1 MEFIKEKYTT
11 IYDKK
16 NSFIGYYI
24 EKKKLYVYA
33 KYGQYLSTFFI
44 NIEDLVAI
52 TTKGHLEQVFF
63 ILKDMNES
71 LSIVTPSV
79 SYSRDIIN
87 AITED
92 IQELKNKTVNNK
104 MIKEV

>member
-1 MEFIKEKYTT
+1 MEFIKEKYNT

-33 KYGQYLSTFFI
+33 KYHQYLSTFFI
-44 NIEDLVAI
+44 SIEDLVAI

>member
-1 MEFIKEKYTT
+1 
-11 IYDKK
+11 
-16 NSFIGYYI
+16 
-24 EKKKLYVYA
+24 
-33 KYGQYLSTFFI
+33 
-44 NIEDLVAI
+44 
-52 TTKGHLEQVFF
+52 
-63 ILKDMNES
+63 MNES

>member
-1 MEFIKEKYTT
+1 MEFIKEKYNT

-16 NSFIGYYI
+16 NSFICYYI

-33 KYGQYLSTFFI
+33 KYHQYLSTFFI
-44 NIEDLVAI
+44 SIEDLVAI